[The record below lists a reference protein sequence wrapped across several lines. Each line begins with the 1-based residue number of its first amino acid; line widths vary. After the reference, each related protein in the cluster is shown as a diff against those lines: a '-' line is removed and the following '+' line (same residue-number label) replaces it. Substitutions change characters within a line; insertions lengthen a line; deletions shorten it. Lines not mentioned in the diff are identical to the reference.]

1 MQSKDKSNKNTP
13 TLQLTTTPSNELA
26 GNNLAAMP
34 RGGRGGGEGP
44 NKIPACPPR
53 FLRFTTTPSNELA
66 GKSQQPGLIRSPSH
80 CILKPEILG
89 TIIHKVLLQ
98 NYFSFQKEYIN

>member
-1 MQSKDKSNKNTP
+1 
-13 TLQLTTTPSNELA
+13 
-26 GNNLAAMP
+26 MP
-34 RGGRGGGEGP
+34 RGGGGGGRGS

-66 GKSQQPGLIRSPSH
+66 GKSQQPGLIRSPSR

-89 TIIHKVLLQ
+89 TITHKELCKNFHFRKNTLIKIL
-98 NYFSFQKEYIN
+98 FQTNQREVTNALEGN

>member
-34 RGGRGGGEGP
+34 RGGGGGGG
-44 NKIPACPPR
+44 A
-53 FLRFTTTPSNELA
+53 
-66 GKSQQPGLIRSPSH
+66 Q
-80 CILKPEILG
+80 
-89 TIIHKVLLQ
+89 
-98 NYFSFQKEYIN
+98 